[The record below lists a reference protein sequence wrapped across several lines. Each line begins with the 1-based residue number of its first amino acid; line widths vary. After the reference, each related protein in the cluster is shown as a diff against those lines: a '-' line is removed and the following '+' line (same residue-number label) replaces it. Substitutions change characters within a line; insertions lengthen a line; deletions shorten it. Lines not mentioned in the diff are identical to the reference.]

1 MRSFDLRAF
10 VLRVAFVVIALIT
23 AVTVALALAGCGD
36 RNLILNVDVLSYL
49 SPTQSEAGFGLMP
62 AAPGGL
68 ATGEQ
73 PLVDNMTINLVD
85 NLGDVLEVRS
95 VRLLVTAECDA
106 WTGDGSDTL
115 RMYLGGPGSDP
126 RTTTPA
132 FEMALPLTG
141 GVINTTSGDFQGDT
155 RVLDLFDQRQVQLSI
170 TNAFRGPSSGPP
182 LEGEVRLTKIQAI
195 VVAGRSG
202 L

>member
-1 MRSFDLRAF
+1 MRFDLRTL
-10 VLRVAFVVIALIT
+10 VLRVGIVVVALIT

-49 SPTQSEAGFGLMP
+49 SPSQSEAAFGPMP
-62 AAPGGL
+62 AVPGGI

-85 NLGDVLEVRS
+85 NLGNVLEVRS

-106 WTGDGSDTL
+106 QTGTGSDTL
-115 RMYLGGPGSDP
+115 RMYLSGEGSDP
-126 RTTTPA
+126 RSTTPA

-141 GVINTTSGDFQGDT
+141 GVVNTTSGEFTGDT

-170 TNAFRGPSSGPP
+170 TNAFRGPSSGPA

>member
-1 MRSFDLRAF
+1 MRFDLRAL
-10 VLRVAFVVIALIT
+10 VIRVCIAVIALIT
-23 AVTVALALAGCGD
+23 AVTVALALAGCGV

-49 SPTQSEAGFGLMP
+49 RP
-62 AAPGGL
+62 AVPGGV

-85 NLGDVLEVRS
+85 NLGNVLEVRS

-106 WTGDGSDTL
+106 YTGTGSDTL
-115 RMYLGGPGSDP
+115 RMYLSGEGSDP
-126 RTTTPA
+126 RSTVPA

-141 GVINTTSGDFQGDT
+141 GVVNTTSGEFTGDT
-155 RVLDLFDQRQVQLSI
+155 RVLELFDQRQVQLSI
-170 TNAFRGPSSGPP
+170 TNAFRGPSSGPA
-182 LEGEVRLTKIQAI
+182 LEGEVRLTRIQAI